1 MGNSKEKESNRISM
15 DNRPTNRENIPRQ
28 YEEIAEG
35 MEAQFVDF
43 LFNEMD
49 KSVARETPENS
60 SSDYYKSLLT
70 YERAQIAAKNNDGIG
85 IKKAILD
92 QIYPSHLRK
101 PILAKNG
108 INNIKGEQQ
117 DGSTLQ
123 EIKHE

>member
-1 MGNSKEKESNRISM
+1 M
-15 DNRPTNRENIPRQ
+15 DNRLTNKENIPRQ

-49 KSVARETPENS
+49 KSVVRETPENS
-60 SSDYYKSLLT
+60 SDNYYKSLIT
-70 YERAQIAAKNNDGIG
+70 YERAQLAAKNNEGLG

-92 QIYPSHLRK
+92 QIYPSHLRR
-101 PILAKNG
+101 PNLVKNG

>member
-1 MGNSKEKESNRISM
+1 MGNSKEGRSVAKES
-15 DNRPTNRENIPRQ
+15 IPQQ

-43 LFNEMD
+43 LFTEMN
-49 KSVARETPENS
+49 KSVVRETPENTS
-60 SSDYYKSLLT
+60 ENYYKSLLN
-70 YERAQIAAKNNDGIG
+70 YERAQMASKQNEGLG